1 MNIVSEQLASRS
13 PGAEGNHMSIH
24 SIIGGNGTIG
34 QETVRHLA
42 TAGCQVRIIQRNPRP
57 VAGVDATATADVFD
71 LDGLTRAV
79 EGSEVIYLIIGL
91 PYDAKTWLEGFPRA
105 VSNAVEAAR
114 RVGARLVYFDNVYM
128 YGPVRGVMTE
138 ETPDNPTTQKGLAR
152 ARAARVLM
160 DAVEKGT
167 IRGLIARSA
176 DFYGNYRPFDQVK
189 NIAERLDTGRKAQLL
204 LSADKVHSLTY
215 IPDAGRA
222 VAELGQRADAFDTI
236 WHMPTDP
243 NALTGAQLV
252 ALIGALMGKDAQYT
266 VLPKLLLK
274 TVGLFDGTVRGLLE
288 MSYQFEQ
295 DYRFDSSKIARAYG
309 LTATPMRQ
317 GLAEHLT
324 FLGHTLVAGGVNNSE
339 VSP

>member
-1 MNIVSEQLASRS
+1 MGL
-13 PGAEGNHMSIH
+13 H
-24 SIIGGNGTIG
+24 SVIGGNGTIG
-34 QETVRHLA
+34 AEAVRHLA
-42 TAGCQVRIIQRNPRP
+42 AAGCQVRVVQRHPKP
-57 VAGVDATATADVFD
+57 IAGAVATASADIFD

-79 EGSEVIYLIIGL
+79 EGSDVVYLIIGL

-105 VSNAVEAAR
+105 VSHAVEAAR

-128 YGPVRGVMTE
+128 YGPVRGLMTE
-138 ETPDNPTTQKGLAR
+138 ETPDHPTTQKGLAR

-160 DAVEKGT
+160 EAVEKGA

-176 DFYGNYRPFDQVK
+176 DFYGDYRPFDQVK
-189 NIAERLDTGRKAQLL
+189 AIADKLVKGQKAQLL
-204 LSADKVHSLTY
+204 FRDDKVHSLTY

-222 VAELGQRADAFDTI
+222 VAALGQRADAFDTI

-252 ALIGALMGKDAQYT
+252 ALIGALLGKEARHT
-266 VLPKLLLK
+266 ALPKLLLQV
-274 TVGLFDGTVRGLLE
+274 VGLFNGTLRGLLE

-295 DYRFDSSKIARAYG
+295 DYRVESSKIARAYG

-317 GLAEHLT
+317 GLAEHLR
-324 FLGHTLVAGGVNNSE
+324 FLGHVLAADAHPPIDGVSS
-339 VSP
+339 VGTSP

>member
-1 MNIVSEQLASRS
+1 
-13 PGAEGNHMSIH
+13 MSVH

-34 QETVRHLA
+34 EETVRHLA
-42 TAGCQVRIIQRNPRP
+42 AAGCRVRIVQRHPRP
-57 VAGVDATATADVFD
+57 IVEGAATATADVFD

-79 EGSEVIYLIIGL
+79 EGSEVVYLLIGL
-91 PYDAKTWLEGFPRA
+91 PYDAKTWLEGFPKA
-105 VSNAVEAAR
+105 VSHAVEAAR

-128 YGPVRGVMTE
+128 YGPVRGPMTE
-138 ETPDNPTTQKGLAR
+138 ETLDNPTTQKGLAR
-152 ARAARVLM
+152 ARAACVLM
-160 DAVEKGT
+160 DAVEKGA

-189 NIAERLDTGRKAQLL
+189 SIAERLDKGRKAQLL
-204 LSADKVHSLTY
+204 LRADKVHSLTY

-222 VAELGQRADAFDTI
+222 VAALGQRADAFDTI

-252 ALIGALMGKDAQYT
+252 ALIGALLGKHAQHT
-266 VLPKLLLK
+266 VVPKLLLRM
-274 TVGLFDGTVRGLLE
+274 VGLFDGMVRGLLE

-295 DYRFDSSKIARAYG
+295 DYRVDSSKIARAYG

-317 GLAEHLT
+317 GLTEHLR
-324 FLGHTLVAGGVNNSE
+324 FLGHELAADADQPAGGLG
-339 VSP
+339 SPGTSR

>member
-1 MNIVSEQLASRS
+1 MGL
-13 PGAEGNHMSIH
+13 H
-24 SIIGGNGTIG
+24 SVIGGNGTIG
-34 QETVRHLA
+34 AEAVRHLA
-42 TAGCQVRIIQRNPRP
+42 AAGCQVRVVQRHPKP
-57 VAGVDATATADVFD
+57 IAGAVAPASADIFD

-79 EGSEVIYLIIGL
+79 EGSDVVYLIIGL

-105 VSNAVEAAR
+105 VSHAVEAAR

-128 YGPVRGVMTE
+128 YGPVRGLMTE
-138 ETPDNPTTQKGLAR
+138 ETPDHPTTQKGLAR

-160 DAVEKGT
+160 EAVEKGA

-176 DFYGNYRPFDQVK
+176 DFYGDYRPFDQVK
-189 NIAERLDTGRKAQLL
+189 AIADKLVKGQKAQLL
-204 LSADKVHSLTY
+204 FRDDKVHSLTY

-222 VAELGQRADAFDTI
+222 VAALGQRADAFDTI

-252 ALIGALMGKDAQYT
+252 ALIGALLGKEARHT
-266 VLPKLLLK
+266 ALPKLLLRM
-274 TVGLFDGTVRGLLE
+274 VGLFNGTLRGLLE

-295 DYRFDSSKIARAYG
+295 DYRFDSAKIARAYG

-317 GLAEHLT
+317 GLAEHLR
-324 FLGHTLVAGGVNNSE
+324 FLGHALAADAHPPVDGVSS
-339 VSP
+339 VGTSP

>member
-1 MNIVSEQLASRS
+1 MGL
-13 PGAEGNHMSIH
+13 H
-24 SIIGGNGTIG
+24 SVIGGNGTIG
-34 QETVRHLA
+34 AEAVRHLA
-42 TAGCQVRIIQRNPRP
+42 AAGCQVRVVQRHPKP
-57 VAGVDATATADVFD
+57 IAGAVATASADIFD

-79 EGSEVIYLIIGL
+79 EGSDVVYLIIGL

-105 VSNAVEAAR
+105 VSHAVEAAR

-128 YGPVRGVMTE
+128 YGPVRGLMTE
-138 ETPDNPTTQKGLAR
+138 ETPDQPTTQKGLAR

-160 DAVEKGT
+160 EAVEKGA

-176 DFYGNYRPFDQVK
+176 DFYGDYRPFDQVK
-189 NIAERLDTGRKAQLL
+189 AIADKLVKGQKAQLL
-204 LSADKVHSLTY
+204 FRDDKVHSLTY

-222 VAELGQRADAFDTI
+222 VAALGQRADAFDTI

-252 ALIGALMGKDAQYT
+252 ALIGALLGKEARHT
-266 VLPKLLLK
+266 ALPKLLLQV
-274 TVGLFDGTVRGLLE
+274 VGLFNGTLRGLLE

-295 DYRFDSSKIARAYG
+295 DYRFDSAKIARAYG

-317 GLAEHLT
+317 GLAEHLR
-324 FLGHTLVAGGVNNSE
+324 FLGHVLAADAHPPIDGVSS
-339 VSP
+339 VGTSP

>member
-1 MNIVSEQLASRS
+1 
-13 PGAEGNHMSIH
+13 MSVH

-34 QETVRHLA
+34 EETVRHLA
-42 TAGCQVRIIQRNPRP
+42 AAGCQVRIVQRNPRP
-57 VAGVDATATADVFD
+57 IAGAVATASADVFD

-79 EGSEVIYLIIGL
+79 EGSEVVYLILGL

-105 VSNAVEAAR
+105 VSHAVEAAR

-128 YGPVRGVMTE
+128 YGPVPGAMTE
-138 ETPDNPTTQKGLAR
+138 DTPDNPTTQKGLAR

-189 NIAERLDTGRKAQLL
+189 SIAERLNKGRKAQLL
-204 LSADKVHSLTY
+204 LRADKAHSLTY

-222 VAELGQRADAFDTI
+222 VAALGQRAEAFDTI

-243 NALTGAQLV
+243 DALTGAQLV
-252 ALIGALMGKDAQYT
+252 SVIGTLLGKDARHT
-266 VLPKLLLK
+266 VLPKHLLRM
-274 TVGLFDGTVRGLLE
+274 VGLFDGTVRGLLE

-295 DYRFDSSKIARAYG
+295 DYRVDSSKIARAYG

-317 GLAEHLT
+317 GLAEHLR
-324 FLGHTLVAGGVNNSE
+324 FLGHALAADAQQPGGGLGS
-339 VSP
+339 SGASR